1 MEDSFYAILGALIT
15 GLLWEDALLDLSR
28 AFFAGARLA
37 VVAIATG
44 GVLVLS
50 WKLAQVLGSLASPRL
65 VARPGVIVR
74 ARRDAPD
81 APDAPVAG
89 GLAQRLQGM
98 ALALRTVAGLAC
110 LYVLNGLAVVG
121 VRLFG
126 PLEPRRRVTRG

>member
-37 VVAIATG
+37 VVAIAAG

-74 ARRDAPD
+74 ARRD